1 MSSPAINSPL
11 PNSGKLVTIPAKNS
25 LIKKLA
31 EACNAVGGV
40 EKKGKNDFQNYHYVR
55 AADVAKAIRHEL
67 FSRGVVLIQNEK
79 EFKQIGVVLTNKG
92 AEIREWQLD
101 VEIII
106 HDADSDDSLT
116 VQAIGVAMDSGD
128 KAIYK
133 CKTGAT
139 KYFLRSL
146 GLIPDERDDPEHDS
160 KVDEAVTRTA
170 KKPAQRQPADNAH
183 SQIPR
188 IKEFQARAWEAACRE
203 TGKTAKQ
210 VADYLRTRWS
220 AAVISELNIEDFAD
234 AVKWATATSE
244 LADDL
249 AMSVK
254 NVKQRRGPQPVVQAM
269 DRGAEEAFGD

>member
-1 MSSPAINSPL
+1 MSSPATNPL
-11 PNSGKLVTIPAKNS
+11 PSSGRVLTIPSKS

-40 EKKGKNDFQNYHYVR
+40 EKKGKNDFQNYNYVR

-106 HDADSDDSLT
+106 RDADSDDSLT

-139 KYFLRSL
+139 KYFLRAL

-160 KVDEAVTRTA
+160 KVDEAVTRTT

-183 SQIPR
+183 SRIPL
-188 IKEFQARAWEAACRE
+188 IKEFQARAWETACRE

-220 AAVISELNIEDFAD
+220 ATVISELNIEDFAD

-254 NVKQRRGPQPVVQAM
+254 NAKAGKRGPQPIVPAL
-269 DRGAEEAFGD
+269 DRYDAGEMAGD